1 MGIIGSLQLLLFL
14 ALALGAFGVEV
25 WALVHA
31 LRQPAGAFTA
41 AGKRTKNF
49 WTLVLA
55 ANVAL
60 GFVAIPPPIGIGLLG
75 GFLAIILVL
84 PAAIYLTDVRP
95 AVSGYGRG
103 RRGGSGGGGWGGGG
117 W

>member
-1 MGIIGSLQLLLFL
+1 MGIIGNLQFYLFLLL
-14 ALALGAFGVEV
+14 ALAAFAVEV

-31 LRQPAGAFTA
+31 LRQPAQAFTY

-49 WTLVLA
+49 WLIVLA
-55 ANVAL
+55 VNVAL
-60 GFVAIPPPIGIGLLG
+60 GFIALPPFGPLSG
-75 GFLAIILVL
+75 GFLSIMLIV

-103 RRGGSGGGGWGGGG
+103 RRGGGGW
-117 W
+117 

>member
-1 MGIIGSLQLLLFL
+1 MGIIGNLQFYLFLLL
-14 ALALGAFGVEV
+14 ALAAFLVEV

-31 LRQPAGAFTA
+31 LRQPAQAFTY

-49 WTLVLA
+49 WLIVLA
-55 ANVAL
+55 VNVAL
-60 GFVAIPPPIGIGLLG
+60 GFIALPPFGPLSG
-75 GFLAIILVL
+75 GFLSIMLIV

-103 RRGGSGGGGWGGGG
+103 RRGGGGW
-117 W
+117 

>member
-1 MGIIGSLQLLLFL
+1 MGIIGNLQFYLFLLL
-14 ALALGAFGVEV
+14 ALAAFLVEV

-31 LRQPAGAFTA
+31 LRQPAQAFTY

-49 WTLVLA
+49 WLLVLA
-55 ANVAL
+55 VNVAL
-60 GFVAIPPPIGIGLLG
+60 GFIALPPFGPLSG
-75 GFLAIILVL
+75 GFLSIILIV

-103 RRGGSGGGGWGGGG
+103 RRGGGGW
-117 W
+117 

>member
-1 MGIIGSLQLLLFL
+1 VGIIGNLQFYLFLLL
-14 ALALGAFGVEV
+14 ALAAFLVEV

-31 LRQPAGAFTA
+31 LRQPAQAFTY

-49 WTLVLA
+49 WLLVLA
-55 ANVAL
+55 VNVAL
-60 GFVAIPPPIGIGLLG
+60 GFIALPPFGPLSG
-75 GFLAIILVL
+75 GFLSIILIV

-103 RRGGSGGGGWGGGG
+103 RRGGGGW
-117 W
+117 

>member
-1 MGIIGSLQLLLFL
+1 MGNIIGSLQVLIFLVL
-14 ALALGAFGVEV
+14 ALVAFAVEV

-31 LRQPAGAFTA
+31 LRRPAAAFTY

-49 WTLVLA
+49 WVLVLA

-60 GFVAIPPPIGIGLLG
+60 GFVAIPPPLGIGLLG
-75 GFLAIILVL
+75 GLLAIILIV

-95 AVSGYGRG
+95 AVGGYGGSRG
-103 RRGGSGGGGWGGGG
+103 RGGGW
-117 W
+117 